1 MKQVLGIRFSEHGQ
15 VQACFYDAS
24 EGASL
29 PPGRGVMIRTE
40 QGPAF
45 GRIVWQRTYV
55 RLTSAQLEALASD
68 TPGAH
73 TVPPDED
80 DMERSAPGEACLEEA
95 NPENA
100 DGAVPA
106 NAASEPTALD
116 QTASDPSSP
125 RALESSDGIQARL
138 EADGRRRKAQEA
150 EEARRADAD
159 AVRRRQLLVA
169 RAATPEE
176 LSQAAENEQLCRDAR
191 EFCRRCIMARRL
203 DMKLVDVESLFDRSK
218 LIFYFTA
225 PTRIDFREL
234 VKDLVRQYHTRI
246 ELRQIGVRHETQML
260 GALGNC
266 GMVCCC
272 RRYLRHFAPVT
283 IKMAKEQNLFLNP
296 AKISGI
302 CGRLLCCLSYEQA
315 NYDAFHH
322 SCPKLGKRYQTE
334 QGPMRVLRGNMF
346 RNSVV
351 LLPDGGQEVEM
362 TLEEWQ
368 KLHPHRTEH
377 AAPLQPKE
385 SRQGTEF
392 MVVRASPDTLDA
404 DLAELEQDLGEEAL
418 EKDPAHSSARSGG
431 RQDAAPGKFNKKR
444 KRRPEG
450 QGDRP
455 GPRPRQTP
463 EGQE

>member
-15 VQACFYDAS
+15 VQACFYEAS
-24 EGASL
+24 EGTSL
-29 PPGRGVMIRTE
+29 PPGRGVMVRCE

-68 TPGAH
+68 APGAH
-73 TVPPDED
+73 TVPLDQGE
-80 DMERSAPGEACLEEA
+80 MEHSTLEEA
-95 NPENA
+95 APETTDNVFSENSA
-100 DGAVPA
+100 PESPA
-106 NAASEPTALD
+106 AAPPASESCPL
-116 QTASDPSSP
+116 PK
-125 RALESSDGIQARL
+125 ALESRDGIQARL
-138 EADGRRRKAQEA
+138 EADDRRKKAQEA
-150 EEARRADAD
+150 EEARRADDD
-159 AVRRRQLLVA
+159 AVRRRQLMVA

-176 LSQAAENEQLCRDAR
+176 LSKAAENEQLCRDAR
-191 EFCRRCIMARRL
+191 EFCRRCIL
-203 DMKLVDVESLFDRSK
+203 DRQLEMKLVDVESLFDRSK

-315 NYDAFHH
+315 NYDAFHR

-351 LLPDGGQEVEM
+351 LLPDGGQEIEM

-368 KLHPHRTEH
+368 ELHPHRTEH
-377 AAPLQPKE
+377 SSPPQPKE
-385 SRQGTEF
+385 NRQGTEF

-404 DLAELEQDLGEEAL
+404 DLAELEQNLDDSAL
-418 EKDPAHSSARSGG
+418 DMGFAHSAARPDGQGAS
-431 RQDAAPGKFNKKR
+431 PGKFNKKR
-444 KRRPEG
+444 KRRPDG

-455 GPRPRQTP
+455 GPRPRQIP

>member
-1 MKQVLGIRFSEHGQ
+1 MVRS
-15 VQACFYDAS
+15 
-24 EGASL
+24 
-29 PPGRGVMIRTE
+29 E

-55 RLTSAQLEALASD
+55 RLTQAQLEALASD
-68 TPGAH
+68 APGVH
-73 TVPPDED
+73 SVPPADEAEVPVQEED
-80 DMERSAPGEACLEEA
+80 SATTASPPADEEPFEEQS
-95 NPENA
+95 PENP
-100 DGAVPA
+100 PA
-106 NAASEPTALD
+106 
-116 QTASDPSSP
+116 P
-125 RALESSDGIQARL
+125 RALESRDGIKARL
-138 EADGRRRKAQEA
+138 EADDRRKKARKA
-150 EEARRADAD
+150 EEERQADVD

-169 RAATPEE
+169 RAATAEE
-176 LSQAAENEQLCRDAR
+176 LARAAENEQLCREAR
-191 EFCRRCIMARRL
+191 EFCRRCIMNRKL

-315 NYDAFHH
+315 NYDAFHR
-322 SCPKLGKRYQTE
+322 SCPKLGKRYQTD
-334 QGPMRVLRGNMF
+334 QGTMRVLRGNMF

-351 LLPDGGQEVEM
+351 VLPDGGQETEM
-362 TLEEWQ
+362 TLDEWQ
-368 KLHPHRTEH
+368 ALHPHRTEH
-377 AAPLQPKE
+377 PGSAPQKE
-385 SRQGTEF
+385 NRQSTEF

-404 DLAELEQDLGEEAL
+404 DLAELEQELDDAVP
-418 EKDPAHSSARSGG
+418 DASSALSSPVSGG
-431 RQDAAPGKFNKKR
+431 QTVPGKFNKKR
-444 KRRPEG
+444 KRKPDGSGE
-450 QGDRP
+450 RP
-455 GPRPRQTP
+455 GPHPRHAQ

>member
-1 MKQVLGIRFSEHGQ
+1 MVRS
-15 VQACFYDAS
+15 
-24 EGASL
+24 
-29 PPGRGVMIRTE
+29 E

-55 RLTSAQLEALASD
+55 RLTQAQLEALASD
-68 TPGAH
+68 APGVH
-73 TVPPDED
+73 SVPPADEAEVPVQEED
-80 DMERSAPGEACLEEA
+80 SATTASSPADEEPFEEQS
-95 NPENA
+95 PENP
-100 DGAVPA
+100 PA
-106 NAASEPTALD
+106 
-116 QTASDPSSP
+116 P
-125 RALESSDGIQARL
+125 RALESRDGIKARL
-138 EADGRRRKAQEA
+138 EADDRRKKARKA
-150 EEARRADAD
+150 EEERQADVD

-169 RAATPEE
+169 RAATAEE
-176 LSQAAENEQLCRDAR
+176 LARAAENEQLCREAR
-191 EFCRRCIMARRL
+191 EFCRRCIMNRKL

-315 NYDAFHH
+315 NYDAFHR
-322 SCPKLGKRYQTE
+322 SCPKLGKRYQTD
-334 QGPMRVLRGNMF
+334 QGTMRVLRGNMF

-351 LLPDGGQEVEM
+351 VLPDGGQETEM
-362 TLEEWQ
+362 TLDEWQ
-368 KLHPHRTEH
+368 VLHPHRTEH
-377 AAPLQPKE
+377 PGSAPQKE
-385 SRQGTEF
+385 NRQSTEF

-404 DLAELEQDLGEEAL
+404 DLAELEQELDDAVP
-418 EKDPAHSSARSGG
+418 DASSALSSPVSGG
-431 RQDAAPGKFNKKR
+431 QTVPGKFNKKR
-444 KRRPEG
+444 KRKPDGSGE
-450 QGDRP
+450 RP
-455 GPRPRQTP
+455 GPHPRHAQ